1 MNILFLIVARSG
13 SKRLKNKNVLNLG
26 HKPLIQWTIDHA
38 KQLTKSESIM
48 VSTDDEEVQKISLK
62 SNITCP
68 WIRPKEL
75 SSDDAETI
83 DVVFHALDW
92 FEEQNRKVDGI
103 FLMQPTSPFRS
114 IENSEIAIK
123 NFLEK
128 KQSVIAV
135 TDANN
140 VSKNTFYIENNY
152 LKKFNSLQNN
162 NMLTKIKL
170 YNITGS
176 IYISTID
183 NLRKRRSFFS
193 ENTIPLLIDNPK
205 ECIDIDYIE
214 DFNHAK
220 KYI

>member
-48 VSTDDEEVQKISLK
+48 VSTDDEEIQKISLK
-62 SNITCP
+62 SNIACP

-92 FEEQNRKVDGI
+92 FEEQIRKVDGI

-123 NFLEK
+123 
-128 KQSVIAV
+128 
-135 TDANN
+135 
-140 VSKNTFYIENNY
+140 
-152 LKKFNSLQNN
+152 
-162 NMLTKIKL
+162 
-170 YNITGS
+170 
-176 IYISTID
+176 
-183 NLRKRRSFFS
+183 RR
-193 ENTIPLLIDNPK
+193 
-205 ECIDIDYIE
+205 
-214 DFNHAK
+214 
-220 KYI
+220 